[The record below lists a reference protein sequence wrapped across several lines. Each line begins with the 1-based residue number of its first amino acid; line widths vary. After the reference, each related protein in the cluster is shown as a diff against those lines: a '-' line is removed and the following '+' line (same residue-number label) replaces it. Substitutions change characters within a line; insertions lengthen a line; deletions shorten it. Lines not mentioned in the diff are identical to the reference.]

1 MLLSLFLL
9 THSSVPQLIIEIP
22 MFKSIRKYQIKSKL
36 IESQTEQSHGKI
48 SLQERQKLLSYL
60 IRKIYLNSLI
70 HIYTK
75 LSEKSTSDEQNKNKT
90 EEFHQCEVIT
100 RYLPWNYNKV
110 VFAQGRQQCIES
122 ETWFFLP
129 GENMKEKSILLLD
142 IEPKRSLLK
151 APPSKKHVNILPKI
165 KS

>member
-1 MLLSLFLL
+1 MKLSLDIY
-9 THSSVPQLIIEIP
+9 HEI
-22 MFKSIRKYQIKSKL
+22 
-36 IESQTEQSHGKI
+36 
-48 SLQERQKLLSYL
+48 
-60 IRKIYLNSLI
+60 
-70 HIYTK
+70 
-75 LSEKSTSDEQNKNKT
+75 
-90 EEFHQCEVIT
+90 IT
-100 RYLPWNYNKV
+100 RWFSRKEDNK
-110 VFAQGRQQCIES
+110 CIES